1 MHKHPFSG
9 LTPALLT
16 VALAALLPATAS
28 GQLRQVVSNQ
38 LAISEREAS
47 IHLEFADQGRLDIEF
62 RDGEVFV
69 GDAVVGTYDR
79 RDELDIA
86 WRQLLGEVVTLENGS
101 LARALEAWEP
111 PSSLV
116 GNAADIALL
125 LDEALEG
132 ALRPPTVEAS
142 LGEVDEVS
150 PSFELKLLGLLSRTS
165 ILPALAEA
173 LEGLQEEGIQIY
185 LEQDVFVDAGDH
197 VIGPLLLVD
206 GNLTVEG
213 VIDGDVVVTQGSV
226 RLEEGGLITGELHL
240 VDARLYRDGGTI
252 EGRVV
257 SVEFDRDQLE
267 RRIRDEIQTEFR
279 DRSRSTAGRTRGD
292 RTGVS
297 AFFGDVTHGVA
308 EVFEDL
314 VKLFLLAAGSLL
326 IVFFWKD
333 RLNVIADAARRTP
346 IRAGMVGMAGAF
358 LFLPAWILGTIALV
372 VSIVGIL
379 ALPFWLLLFPVV
391 AAVAVGV
398 GYIAVARNVGE
409 WLADQNFSRIDRVRA
424 TNTLYAVVAGIVALA
439 VLSMLGNLL
448 GMFGPILGVLQTLV
462 AGAGAVVTMTAL
474 LIGLGAVLM
483 TRGGRQPEFYDGRD
497 PFDDDIWTPT
507 VDVEVEVE
515 VEEVIEAEEVRDE
528 PEAQAE
534 APDSETP
541 VVAADKD
548 AEVDDSG
555 PKAEP
560 VAEEEGV
567 KDG

>member
-1 MHKHPFSG
+1 MHMHRPSG

-16 VALAALLPATAS
+16 VALAALLPAPTA
-28 GQLRQVVSNQ
+28 GQVRQVVSNQ

-62 RDGEVFV
+62 RDGEIFV
-69 GDAVVGTYDR
+69 GDVVVGTYDR

-86 WRQLLGEVVTLENGS
+86 WRQLLGEVVTLENGA

-125 LDEALEG
+125 LDEAFEG
-132 ALRPPTVEAS
+132 ALLPPTVEVS
-142 LGEVDEVS
+142 LAEVDEIS
-150 PSFELKLLGLLSRTS
+150 PSLGLNLLGLLSRTS
-165 ILPALAEA
+165 MLPALAEA
-173 LEGLQEEGIQIY
+173 LEGLHEEGIQIY
-185 LEQDVFVDAGDH
+185 LEQDVFVEAGDRI
-197 VIGPLLLVD
+197 VGPLLLVD
-206 GNLTVEG
+206 GNLTVAGE
-213 VIDGDVVVTQGSV
+213 IDGDVVVTQGSV
-226 RLEEGGLITGELHL
+226 RLEEGGLIAGELRL

-257 SVEFDRDQLE
+257 SVESDRDQLE
-267 RRIRDEIQTEFR
+267 RRIRDEIRTEIR
-279 DRSRSTAGRTRGD
+279 DNLRNTVRGARGD
-292 RTGVS
+292 REGVS
-297 AFFGDVTHGVA
+297 GFFGNVTHGVA

-346 IRAGMVGMAGAF
+346 IRAGMVGTAGAF
-358 LFLPAWILGTIALV
+358 LFLPAWILGSIALV

-391 AAVAVGV
+391 TAVAVGV
-398 GYIAVARNVGE
+398 GYLAVARNIGE
-409 WLADQNFSRIDRVRA
+409 WLADQNFSRIDRLRA
-424 TNTLYAVVAGIVALA
+424 TNTFYAVVAGIVALA
-439 VLSMLGNLL
+439 VLSMVGNLL
-448 GMFGPILGVLQTLV
+448 GMFGPILGVLQALV
-462 AGAGAVVTMTAL
+462 AGAGAIVTMTAL
-474 LIGLGAVLM
+474 LIGFGAVLM

-497 PFDDDIWTPT
+497 PFDEDIWTPT
-507 VDVEVEVE
+507 VEVE
-515 VEEVIEAEEVRDE
+515 VEEVSETKEVHDE

-534 APDSETP
+534 AADSEVP
-541 VVAADKD
+541 
-548 AEVDDSG
+548 EVDESA

-560 VAEEEGV
+560 VAEEGGAEDV
-567 KDG
+567 

>member
-1 MHKHPFSG
+1 MHRFSG

-16 VALAALLPATAS
+16 VALAALLPAIAS
-28 GQLRQVVSNQ
+28 GQLRQVISNQ

-62 RDGEVFV
+62 RDGRVFV

-79 RDELDIA
+79 RGELDIA

-111 PSSLV
+111 PSSLA

-125 LDEALEG
+125 LDEALER
-132 ALRPPTVEAS
+132 ALLPPAAEARV
-142 LGEVDEVS
+142 GEADEVS
-150 PSFELKLLGLLSRTS
+150 PSFELNLLGLLSRSS

-185 LEQDVFVDAGDH
+185 LEQDVFVGADDY
-197 VIGPLLLVD
+197 INGPLLLVD

-213 VIDGDVVVTQGSV
+213 EIDGDVVVTQGSV
-226 RLEEGGLITGELHL
+226 RLAEGGRINGELRL

-257 SVEFDRDQLE
+257 SVESDLDQLE

-279 DRSRSTAGRTRGD
+279 DRMRSTAGRTRGD

-308 EVFEDL
+308 EIFEDL
-314 VKLFLLAAGSLL
+314 VKLFLLAAASLL
-326 IVFFWKD
+326 IVFLWKD

-346 IRAGMVGMAGAF
+346 IRAGMVGLAGAF
-358 LFLPAWILGTIALV
+358 LFLPAWCLGSIALV

-379 ALPFWLLLFPVV
+379 ALPFWLLLFPLVT
-391 AAVAVGV
+391 AVAVGI
-398 GYIAVARNVGE
+398 GYLAVARNVGE
-409 WLADQNFSRIDRVRA
+409 WLADQNFSRIDRARA
-424 TNTLYAVVAGIVALA
+424 TNTLYAVVAGVVTLA

-462 AGAGAVVTMTAL
+462 AAAGALVTMTAL
-474 LIGLGAVLM
+474 LVGFGAVLM
-483 TRGGRQPEFYDGRD
+483 TRGGRQPEFYDGHD
-497 PFDDDIWTPT
+497 PFDDDIWTPN
-507 VDVEVEVE
+507 VDVEVG
-515 VEEVIEAEEVRDE
+515 VEEVVEAEEVRDE

-541 VVAADKD
+541 VVANDGDVEA
-548 AEVDDSG
+548 DDSG
-555 PKAEP
+555 P
-560 VAEEEGV
+560 VAEEEGA
-567 KDG
+567 KDA

>member
-1 MHKHPFSG
+1 MYKHRYSG
-9 LTPALLT
+9 LTPALLA

-28 GQLRQVVSNQ
+28 GQVRQVVSHQ
-38 LAISEREAS
+38 LAISDREAS

-69 GDAVVGTYDR
+69 GDALVGTYDR

-86 WRQLLGEVVTLENGS
+86 WRRLLGEVVTLENGP

-111 PSSLV
+111 PSWMA
-116 GNAADIALL
+116 GNAANIALL

-132 ALRPPTVEAS
+132 ALLPPTVEVS
-142 LGEVDEVS
+142 LGEADEVS
-150 PSFELKLLGLLSRTS
+150 PAFELNLLGLLSRTS

-173 LEGLQEEGIQIY
+173 LEGLPEDGIQIY
-185 LEQDVFVDAGDH
+185 LEQDVFVGAGEH
-197 VIGPLLLVD
+197 IIGPLLLVD

-213 VIDGDVVVTQGSV
+213 EIDGDVVVTQGSV
-226 RLEEGGLITGELHL
+226 HLEEGGLITGELRL

-257 SVEFDRDQLE
+257 SVESDRDQLE
-267 RRIRDEIQTEFR
+267 RRIRDEIRTEFR
-279 DRSRSTAGRTRGD
+279 DRIRNTAGRARGD

-308 EVFEDL
+308 EIFEDL

-346 IRAGMVGMAGAF
+346 IRAGMVGVAGAF
-358 LFLPAWILGTIALV
+358 LFLPAWILGTIALL

-391 AAVAVGV
+391 TAVAVGV
-398 GYIAVARNVGE
+398 GYLAVARNVGE

-424 TNTLYAVVAGIVALA
+424 TNTFYAVVAGIVALA
-439 VLSMLGNLL
+439 VLSMLGSLL
-448 GMFGPILGVLQTLV
+448 GMFGPILGVLQALV
-462 AGAGAVVTMTAL
+462 AGAGALVTMTAL
-474 LIGLGAVLM
+474 LIGFGAVLM

-507 VDVEVEVE
+507 VEVEVE
-515 VEEVIEAEEVRDE
+515 FEEVTE
-528 PEAQAE
+528 
-534 APDSETP
+534 
-541 VVAADKD
+541 

-555 PKAEP
+555 PKTEP
-560 VAEEEGV
+560 VVEEEGATDV
-567 KDG
+567 